1 MHAWICVLVVYGRA
15 AYLYGCICVGV
26 GVCVVGCM
34 CESMH
39 VMDLCACFQC
49 SSCRSA
55 CLCVCICVCVC
66 VCVCICVCV
75 CEYTCKGFKRWECG
89 CLPLM
94 FAVLLMCCCCV
105 AAVLLLCCCCV
116 AAHENT
122 PGRICMYDY
131 RYLYV
136 CI

>member
-1 MHAWICVLVVYGRA
+1 MCIHLYMHAWICVLVVYGRA

-94 FAVLLMCCCCV
+94 FAVLLLMKTLLDVCV
-105 AAVLLLCCCCV
+105 
-116 AAHENT
+116 
-122 PGRICMYDY
+122 CMIIDIYT
-131 RYLYV
+131 YV
-136 CI
+136 YKYIHT